1 MSGALEQSLDSIIG
15 ENAGPRRREHAGRR
29 EHPGRRP
36 RGGRGGAFRRPAGG
50 RPHHDRGI
58 PEQILKSAEG
68 RAMLRLKNI
77 HPDLNGMDLS
87 DLFLNIAPVDFVK
100 FDPRD
105 ETIAYVC
112 FQSNFNEN
120 NTSAIQ
126 KFDGKKAMG
135 NTLIVENATS
145 LADRIAPIATPAY
158 RGSRDSVR
166 GRDSHRARETSRPRE
181 AHRVKAK
188 QQRERKPRPAQK
200 SAEDLDNELA
210 AYMSGSTESQENAGA
225 FAAQDNGEAM
235 LE

>member
-1 MSGALEQSLDSIIG
+1 
-15 ENAGPRRREHAGRR
+15 
-29 EHPGRRP
+29 RP
-36 RGGRGGAFRRPAGG
+36 YNGTGVPA
-50 RPHHDRGI
+50 
-58 PEQILKSAEG
+58 QILNSAEG

-87 DLFLNIAPVDFVK
+87 DLFVNIAPVDFVK

-112 FQSNFNEN
+112 FQLNFAEN
-120 NTSAIQ
+120 NARAIQ

-145 LADRIAPIATPAY
+145 LADRIAPLPAGRMP

-166 GRDSHRARETSRPRE
+166 TGDDAKVKQQTEKRARPVPKT
-181 AHRVKAK
+181 
-188 QQRERKPRPAQK
+188 
-200 SAEDLDNELA
+200 AEDLDKELI
-210 AYMSGSTESQENAGA
+210 AYMNGASENNVKLESTGA

-235 LE
+235 ME